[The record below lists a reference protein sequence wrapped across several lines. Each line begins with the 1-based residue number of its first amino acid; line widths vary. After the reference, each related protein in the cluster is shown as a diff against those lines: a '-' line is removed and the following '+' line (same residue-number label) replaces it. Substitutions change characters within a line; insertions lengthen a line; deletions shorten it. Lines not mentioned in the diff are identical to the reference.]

1 MSLWVCAGC
10 TTAYSVGAP
19 RCPHCSSTERSDDD
33 VPKISTATGATNA
46 GLPVE
51 PEPEPA
57 EAVEPEAAPVEA
69 VEPESEPEAAVTVP
83 TEAGAVKRARKA

>member
-19 RCPHCSSTERSDDD
+19 RCPHCSSTERSDND
-33 VPKISTATGATNA
+33 VPKISVTLGATNA

-57 EAVEPEAAPVEA
+57 EAVESEVAPVEL
-69 VEPESEPEAAVTVP
+69 VEPEPEAVATVP
-83 TEAGAVKRARKA
+83 TEASAVKRARKA

>member
-33 VPKISTATGATNA
+33 MPKINAASGATNA

-51 PEPEPA
+51 PEPEPVGTVEPEVPA
-57 EAVEPEAAPVEA
+57 VSIEAVEPEPEA
-69 VEPESEPEAAVTVP
+69 VATVP

>member
-19 RCPHCSSTERSDDD
+19 RCPHCSSTERSDND
-33 VPKISTATGATNA
+33 VPKISAALGATNA
-46 GLPVE
+46 GLPIE
-51 PEPEPA
+51 PEPESA

-69 VEPESEPEAAVTVP
+69 VEPEPEPEVVATVP
-83 TEAGAVKRARKA
+83 PEAGTVKQARKA